1 MTWNNLTYLFSVTGE
16 GTVVLGAGWVIV
28 LIAALIVAAVVR
40 DRFYSLTLALGAV
53 AVLAVQTM
61 RVTGVSSTRH
71 AGESSEV
78 TGLLLYGLPSLAV
91 VVIVGALLV
100 WRGLVLERRQEESEE
115 GDVLVR

>member
-1 MTWNNLTYLFSVTGE
+1 MTWNDFMYLFSGTGE

-61 RVTGVSSTRH
+61 RVTGVSSTGH
-71 AGESSEV
+71 AGESAEM

-115 GDVLVR
+115 GDALVR